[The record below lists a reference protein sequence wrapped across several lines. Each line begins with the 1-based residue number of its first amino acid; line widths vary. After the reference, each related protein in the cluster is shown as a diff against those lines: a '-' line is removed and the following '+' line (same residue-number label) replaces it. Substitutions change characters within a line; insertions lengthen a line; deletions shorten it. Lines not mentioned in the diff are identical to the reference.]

1 MFKISFETLKVVTNN
16 NQTIA
21 IVRADVYRNGTYFNS
36 FTSKGSTICR
46 QNDVFDEKT
55 GQRIAIRKAKKQAF
69 ANISNAVLPI
79 YKQCKNFKSDL
90 EDLYVRCLKFRR
102 EIDDELKNNR

>member
-21 IVRADVYRNGTYFNS
+21 IVRADVYRNGAYFNS

-46 QNDVFDEKT
+46 PNDVFDEKT
-55 GQRIAIRKAKKQAF
+55 GRRIAIRKAKKQAF
-69 ANISNAVLPI
+69 ANIKNAVLPI
-79 YKQCKNFKSDL
+79 YKHCLDLKSDL
-90 EDLYVRCLKFRR
+90 VDLISRCSKFRR
-102 EIDDELKNNR
+102 EIECELDKQ